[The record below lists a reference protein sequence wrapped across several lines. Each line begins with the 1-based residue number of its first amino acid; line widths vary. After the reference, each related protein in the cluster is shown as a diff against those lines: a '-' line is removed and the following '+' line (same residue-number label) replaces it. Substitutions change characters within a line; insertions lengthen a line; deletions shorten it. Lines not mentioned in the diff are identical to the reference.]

1 MAMWLA
7 PLVYRVLGTWAM
19 IAGIV
24 VMVAGFLLT
33 GVAQNPV
40 TVGFAMFL
48 AAGGSG
54 VSDVL
59 ANAEVSEAESAT
71 GRSLMNLNHGL
82 FSVAYAVA
90 AVSVGFAREA
100 GFGPFVVFCG
110 MTLVVAI
117 WMIWLRLPERSL
129 PPEDAGKTLD
139 MPYGLVWVGGFVV
152 LAAFLGEAAS
162 EGWSALHV
170 ERTLG
175 GGPAEGAMGPALLG
189 VGMALS
195 LIHI

>member
-1 MAMWLA
+1 MQLLDDLFASRRALAAFVVIGIGWAGFSAQIPVIKSQIGVGDGLWGTLILIGSTGALMAMWLA

-33 GVAQNPV
+33 GLAQNPV

-110 MTLVVAI
+110 MSLVVAI
-117 WMIWLRLPERSL
+117 LMIWMRLPERSL
-129 PPEDAGKTLD
+129 PPED
-139 MPYGLVWVGGFVV
+139 
-152 LAAFLGEAAS
+152 
-162 EGWSALHV
+162 
-170 ERTLG
+170 
-175 GGPAEGAMGPALLG
+175 
-189 VGMALS
+189 LS